1 MGDLGSP
8 HRAESKEEFEAVLL
22 SFDSGRVLVCILIDC
37 SGEEGGVSVEGGAW
51 MDLLEG
57 LEEVVGGVELSW
69 REREESGDEEE
80 EG

>member
-8 HRAESKEEFEAVLL
+8 HRAESKEEFEAALL
-22 SFDSGRVLVCILIDC
+22 SLDSSRRGEVLVCILIDC

-69 REREESGDEEE
+69 REREESGDEV
-80 EG
+80 